1 MLVIGDV
8 HGHHADYLDLIDN
21 AQYSVQV
28 GDFGFSWD
36 ILTKANVDP
45 TKHRIIGGNHD
56 NYTLAHTFPHYLG
69 DFGLVNHG
77 GVTFF
82 FVRGERSVDA
92 YLRTE
97 NISWWRDEELDMA
110 TAYNAVAAYEA
121 SQPDIVIS
129 HGCPADVLPFFVT
142 NPSKYHPSRT
152 AQLLDSMLEI
162 HRPKLWLF
170 GHHHTSE
177 VLTDRGTVFQC
188 LNELETVTI

>member
-21 AQYSVQV
+21 TDYSVQL
-28 GDFGFSWD
+28 GDFGLSWNT
-36 ILTKANVDP
+36 LHQVDSNRH
-45 TKHRIIGGNHD
+45 KIIAGNHD
-56 NYTLAHTFPHYLG
+56 NYTVAHTFPHYLG

-92 YLRTE
+92 HLRTE
-97 NISWWRDEELDMA
+97 DLSWWRAEELDMS

-121 SQPDIVIS
+121 STPDIVIS

-152 AQLLDSMLEI
+152 AQLLDVMLQT

-170 GHHHTSE
+170 GHHHVSE
-177 VLTDRGTVFQC
+177 TFTDRGTEFRC
-188 LNELETVTI
+188 LNELETFNI

>member
-21 AQYSVQV
+21 TDYSVQL
-28 GDFGFSWD
+28 GDFGLSWNT
-36 ILTKANVDP
+36 LHKVDSNRH
-45 TKHRIIGGNHD
+45 KIVAGNHD
-56 NYTLAHTFPHYLG
+56 NYTVAHTFPHYLG

-92 YLRTE
+92 HLRTE
-97 NISWWRDEELDMA
+97 GLTWWRSEELDMS
-110 TAYNAVAAYEA
+110 TGYNAVAAYEA
-121 SQPDIVIS
+121 STPDIVIS

-142 NPSKYHPSRT
+142 NPSKYYPSRT
-152 AQLLDSMLEI
+152 AQLLDVMLQT

-170 GHHHTSE
+170 GHHHVSE
-177 VLTDRGTVFQC
+177 TFTDRGTEFRC
-188 LNELETVTI
+188 LNELETFNI